1 MLGMEPLKSDDL
13 TMLSVPEPPRSGIK
27 QIRDH
32 HHRLA
37 VLVAQGKR
45 TGEIAAETGMSL
57 SRISILK
64 SDPAFQQLVAAYR
77 DKCQEIEF
85 DAYATVV
92 AKRQHLEL
100 LLLEAMEARVT
111 DAEELI
117 DIRSM
122 LDMYADM
129 ADRNGHSKVL
139 KSQRLNVNM
148 DLADGLAEARQ
159 RELRLSAADGG
170 VRELERADSK
180 PAEEPAPVVPKGDP

>member
-1 MLGMEPLKSDDL
+1 MEPLKADDL

-77 DKCQEIEF
+77 DKCEAIEF
-85 DAYATVV
+85 DAYATIV
-92 AKRQHLEL
+92 AKRHHLEL
-100 LLLEAMEARVT
+100 LLMEAMESRVS
-111 DAEELI
+111 DQEETI
-117 DIRSM
+117 DNRT
-122 LDMYADM
+122 LLEMYADM

-159 RELRLSAADGG
+159 RELRLSAAEGG
-170 VRELERADSK
+170 VRQLERADSK
-180 PAEEPAPVVPKGDP
+180 PAEVPAPVIPEADS